1 MVKYDKCRVGCAEI
15 LIRANFLNI
24 GNQNVVEISHHHV
37 PSLDQCLG
45 MNVTCQ
51 LEKNSTFG
59 RQAGVFPTQITCT
72 GRKFQLST
80 RKQSCYLP
88 LVISASQFNLKL
100 DCISL
105 QSDPS

>member
-37 PSLDQCLG
+37 PSLDQWLG
-45 MNVTCQ
+45 VNVTCQ
-51 LEKNSTFG
+51 LEKKLYLWQASRCLPYINNLHRQKISTE
-59 RQAGVFPTQITCT
+59 
-72 GRKFQLST
+72 ST

-88 LVISASQFNLKL
+88 LVISASQFNSKL
-100 DCISL
+100 ERIFT
-105 QSDPS
+105 PV